1 MSGIPGICCFFD
13 DILIVG
19 STEAEHNAR
28 VRQVLQR
35 LKQRGVRLK
44 KDKCEFGQSEVTYLG
59 HRVDHEGLK
68 PTEDKV
74 KAIREAPEPRN
85 VTELK
90 AFLGL
95 LNCYNHSYQICPILY
110 KRCMSYFKKETV
122 EMDKETQGRIQCSRE
137 QVITVWFS
145 YAL

>member
-1 MSGIPGICCFFD
+1 M
-13 DILIVG
+13 
-19 STEAEHNAR
+19 
-28 VRQVLQR
+28 RQVLQR

-59 HRVDHEGLK
+59 HRVDHKGLK

-95 LNCYNHSYQICPILY
+95 VNYYSHFLPNLSNTL
-110 KRCMSYFKKETV
+110 R
-122 EMDKETQGRIQCSRE
+122 
-137 QVITVWFS
+137 
-145 YAL
+145 ALHELLQKGKQ